1 MKGNAVREKKKETL
15 PTQGMRGSI
24 KGDRLGLV
32 GFIGDTEA
40 KAGS

>member
-1 MKGNAVREKKKETL
+1 MKVNAVRKKKETF

-24 KGDRLGLV
+24 KGDRLGLA
-32 GFIGDTEA
+32 GFIGDAEA

>member
-1 MKGNAVREKKKETL
+1 MQRGKKKKKMKEAL

-32 GFIGDTEA
+32 DFIGDTEA